1 MTSMGFTA
9 LSGDAEMDAD
19 IPGAGPVACN
29 TPALQPSKSL
39 RSNADVASEHLL
51 VELPVFPMLLTSGGD
66 KPFLENSKA
75 TKKFGD
81 FTIEGHIFS
90 SYAP

>member
-19 IPGAGPVACN
+19 IPGARPVACN
-29 TPALQPSKSL
+29 TPALQPSKCL
-39 RSNADVASEHLL
+39 RSNADVVSEHLL
-51 VELPVFPMLLTSGGD
+51 VELPVFPMLLTSGD

-81 FTIEGHIFS
+81 LTLEGPIFS
-90 SYAP
+90 SYTP